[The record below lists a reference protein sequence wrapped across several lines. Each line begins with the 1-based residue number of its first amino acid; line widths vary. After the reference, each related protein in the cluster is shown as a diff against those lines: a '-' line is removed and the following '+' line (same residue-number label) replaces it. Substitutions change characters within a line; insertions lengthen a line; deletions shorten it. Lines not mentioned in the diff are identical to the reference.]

1 MNITL
6 TGASGFIGQRLIQ
19 RLLTD
24 GHKLHVL
31 GRKRGALP
39 DTVDF
44 STWDVL
50 AGEPPLDSLSQ
61 ADAVIHMAG
70 EPVAQRWTAAAKRLI
85 GQTRTLGTSN
95 LVRALGRLEKR
106 PEVLL
111 SASAVGYYGSRGDE
125 TLTESSAPGSG
136 FLADLCVEW
145 EQRAGEAAELGM
157 RVLTF
162 RTGLVLGPDG
172 GALKQMLPPFRLGM
186 GGPLASGKHWMS
198 WIHVDDMLGLLCFA
212 LSQRALSGALNATA
226 PEPARNSDFTQ
237 ALAEVV
243 HRPAIVPVPEF
254 ALRVLYGDM
263 AGILIASQR
272 VVPERALG
280 AGYTF
285 QYREIAPALAAAV
298 GGMR

>member
-61 ADAVIHMAG
+61 ADAVIHLAG

-186 GGPLASGKHWMS
+186 GGPLASGRHWMS

-212 LSQRALSGALNATA
+212 LSQRTLSGALNATA

-272 VVPERALG
+272 VVPERALD

-285 QYREIAPALAAAV
+285 QYRGIAPALAAAV